1 MNAKKAKPAPRPIDY
16 DVIIRPVITEKAT
29 QGSVYN
35 QVSFEVARLATK
47 PQIKQAVE
55 RVFGV
60 QVVGVNTLNVKGKVK
75 RFRGRLG
82 KRSDF
87 KKAIVSLAEGETID
101 VTTAI

>member
-1 MNAKKAKPAPRPIDY
+1 MNAKKVKPTPRPGDY
-16 DVIIRPVITEKAT
+16 DVIIRPIITEKAT
-29 QGSVYN
+29 QGGLYN
-35 QVSFEVARLATK
+35 HVSFEVSGSATK

-60 QVVGVNTLNVKGKVK
+60 RVVGVNTLNVKGKVK

-87 KKAIVSLAEGETID
+87 KKAIVALAEGETID